1 MCKVKECA
9 NECVKSNKKCKN
21 KECRLWMDYKED
33 LNCSL
38 VAIQRHGAMTLYEV
52 ADRLK
57 MSYVRI
63 KQIQDTAVEKIDK
76 EELRDELFVLDDGFF

>member
-1 MCKVKECA
+1 MEY
-9 NECVKSNKKCKN
+9 KK
-21 KECRLWMDYKED
+21 D

-38 VAIQRHGAMTLYEV
+38 VAIQRHGPMTLYQV

-63 KQIQDTAVEKIDK
+63 KQIQDIAIEKIDK
-76 EELRDELFVLDDGFF
+76 EEMRDELFVLEDGFF

>member
-21 KECRLWMDYKED
+21 KECRLWMDHKKD

-38 VAIQRHGAMTLYEV
+38 IAIERHGAMTLYQV
-52 ADRLK
+52 ADRLN

-63 KQIQDTAVEKIDK
+63 KQIQDAAIKKIDK
-76 EELRDELFVLDDGFF
+76 EEMRDELFVLEDGFF

>member
-1 MCKVKECA
+1 MEY
-9 NECVKSNKKCKN
+9 KK
-21 KECRLWMDYKED
+21 D

-38 VAIQRHGAMTLYEV
+38 VAIQRHGPMTLYQV

-63 KQIQDTAVEKIDK
+63 KQIQDTAIEKIDK
-76 EELRDELFVLDDGFF
+76 EEMRDELFVLEDGFF

>member
-1 MCKVKECA
+1 MCKMKKCA
-9 NECVKSNKKCKN
+9 SECVKGNKKCKN
-21 KECRLWMDYKED
+21 EECRLWMDHRED

-38 VAIQRHGAMTLYEV
+38 IAIERHGAMTLYQV

-63 KQIQDTAVEKIDK
+63 KQIQDAAIKKIDK
-76 EELRDELFVLDDGFF
+76 EEMRDELFVLPDGFF

>member
-1 MCKVKECA
+1 
-9 NECVKSNKKCKN
+9 
-21 KECRLWMDYKED
+21 MDYKED

-38 VAIQRHGAMTLYEV
+38 IAIERHGAMTLYQV

-63 KQIQDTAVEKIDK
+63 KQIQDTAIEKIDK
-76 EELRDELFVLDDGFF
+76 NEMRDEFFVSDEGHF

>member
-1 MCKVKECA
+1 VCKVKECA

-21 KECRLWMDYKED
+21 KECRLWMDHKKD

-38 VAIQRHGAMTLYEV
+38 IAIERHGAMTLYQV
-52 ADRLK
+52 ADRLN

-63 KQIQDTAVEKIDK
+63 KQIQDAAIKKIDK
-76 EELRDELFVLDDGFF
+76 EEMRDELFVLEDGFF

>member
-1 MCKVKECA
+1 VCKVKECA

-38 VAIQRHGAMTLYEV
+38 VAIQRRGAMTLYEV

-63 KQIQDTAVEKIDK
+63 KQIQDAAIEKIDK

>member
-1 MCKVKECA
+1 MKKCA
-9 NECVKSNKKCKN
+9 SECVKNNKKCKN
-21 KECRLWMDYKED
+21 KECRLWIEYGED

-38 VAIQRHGAMTLYEV
+38 VAIKRNGPMTLYQV

-63 KQIQDTAVEKIDK
+63 KQIQDTAIKKIDK
-76 EELRDELFVLDDGFF
+76 DEMRDELFVQGDGSF

>member
-1 MCKVKECA
+1 MEH
-9 NECVKSNKKCKN
+9 
-21 KECRLWMDYKED
+21 KED

-38 VAIQRHGAMTLYEV
+38 VAIRRHGPMTLYQV

-63 KQIQDTAVEKIDK
+63 KQIQDSAIKKIDK
-76 EELRDELFVLDDGFF
+76 DEMRDELFVQEDGPF

>member
-1 MCKVKECA
+1 MCEVKECA

-21 KECRLWMDYKED
+21 RECRLWMDHKKD

-38 VAIQRHGAMTLYEV
+38 IAIERHGAMTLYQV
-52 ADRLK
+52 ADRLN

-63 KQIQDTAVEKIDK
+63 KQIQDAAIKKIDK
-76 EELRDELFVLDDGFF
+76 EEMRDELFVLPDGFF

>member
-1 MCKVKECA
+1 MCKVKKCA
-9 NECVKSNKKCKN
+9 SECVKKQKECQNR
-21 KECRLWMDYKED
+21 ECRLWMEYKKD

-38 VAIQRHGAMTLYEV
+38 VAIQRHGPMTLYQV

-63 KQIQDTAVEKIDK
+63 KQIQDTAIEKIDK
-76 EELRDELFVLDDGFF
+76 EEMRDELFVLEDGFF

>member
-1 MCKVKECA
+1 VRKCA
-9 NECVKSNKKCKN
+9 KKCVKTKAPCKEQ
-21 KECRLWMDYKED
+21 ECRLWMDYSPD

-57 MSYVRI
+57 ITYVRV
-63 KQIQDTAVEKIDK
+63 KQIQDEAIEKIDK
-76 EELRDELFVLDDGFF
+76 EKVGGELFVLDDGFF

>member
-1 MCKVKECA
+1 MKKCA
-9 NECVKSNKKCKN
+9 SECVKSNKKCKN
-21 KECRLWMDYKED
+21 KECRLWMEHKED

-38 VAIQRHGAMTLYEV
+38 VAIRRHGPMTLYQV

-63 KQIQDTAVEKIDK
+63 KQIQDSAIKKIDK
-76 EELRDELFVLDDGFF
+76 DEMRDELFVQEDGPF

>member
-1 MCKVKECA
+1 MEHA
-9 NECVKSNKKCKN
+9 P
-21 KECRLWMDYKED
+21 D

-63 KQIQDTAVEKIDK
+63 KQIQDEAIEKIGKDRMG
-76 EELRDELFVLDDGFF
+76 EELFVVEDGSF